1 APLLVRY
8 GNDPSHDDAAPSA
21 PVDKHAT
28 GPSAKPANFDRGDC
42 HSSSDLGEKF
52 DGVCGRVFS
61 IPTCRFRP
69 RRPHK
74 KETPMSRY
82 VDQRTY
88 QTFEEFERE
97 ELRRDGY
104 FESVEDLM
112 DEMFAGELD
121 FEGSGGKRASHDDE
135 EE

>member
-1 APLLVRY
+1 LTSCTGRY
-8 GNDPSHDDAAPSA
+8 SLYLHVGFD
-21 PVDKHAT
+21 PVD
-28 GPSAKPANFDRGDC
+28 PA
-42 HSSSDLGEKF
+42 
-52 DGVCGRVFS
+52 
-61 IPTCRFRP
+61 I
-69 RRPHK
+69 

-104 FESVEDLM
+104 FESVEDMM

-121 FEGSGGKRASHDDE
+121 FEGGGKRAGSRDDE
-135 EE
+135 E